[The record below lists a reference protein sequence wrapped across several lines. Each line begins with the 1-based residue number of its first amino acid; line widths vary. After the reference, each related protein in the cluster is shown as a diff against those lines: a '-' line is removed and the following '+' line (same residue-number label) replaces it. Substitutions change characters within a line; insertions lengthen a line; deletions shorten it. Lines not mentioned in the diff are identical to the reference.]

1 MQPVRN
7 KLRPRLPAIMLER
20 RGTLI
25 YFNQVLDRTRDLFCT
40 WSISQFV
47 TCSMGTRYKRF
58 LLTYFSVIFLKLS
71 SCLSSEEEEQI
82 KIEWIMSVI
91 LLLIIVWLGAV
102 TTTSNPMDAK
112 PKACIGHCVAN
123 EFTKVH
129 LGYLWYPY
137 NWDKLTD
144 HLSTSSTHQFMQ
156 NFPSHSQWW
165 VKLHQLTS
173 QQTARNG
180 THPKPSTQP
189 SRTSTAD
196 FWLLK
201 YLSLNPPFCTLKHAG
216 HRKHPQRGK
225 RIGPTGFNGKE
236 CSITCR

>member
-1 MQPVRN
+1 MEWWPHIFLRPNQWSKHADLLQVTIWLIMQPARN

-112 PKACIGHCVAN
+112 PKACIGRCVAN

-129 LGYLWYPY
+129 LCLQLG
-137 NWDKLTD
+137 
-144 HLSTSSTHQFMQ
+144 STNRSPEYF
-156 NFPSHSQWW
+156 
-165 VKLHQLTS
+165 
-173 QQTARNG
+173 
-180 THPKPSTQP
+180 
-189 SRTSTAD
+189 
-196 FWLLK
+196 
-201 YLSLNPPFCTLKHAG
+201 
-216 HRKHPQRGK
+216 
-225 RIGPTGFNGKE
+225 
-236 CSITCR
+236 